1 MNVCLCI
8 LGLEAIRAKRIG
20 ICAYDRQILRP
31 KQWTWSD
38 DNIFNQKRTNRQL
51 ISVNLSLKWLFWRA
65 FFFFQSEKEG
75 GHTKMI

>member
-51 ISVNLSLKWLFWRA
+51 ISVNLSLKWL
-65 FFFFQSEKEG
+65 
-75 GHTKMI
+75 